1 MDWIRTNGLFH
12 AMWRGMING
21 MTVTMDKAGR
31 IVLPA
36 KVREKMRLEPGAVF
50 NLATE
55 GDRVQLDRVR
65 PVSRLIYKNG
75 MPMIEFDPPGADD
88 FDVVEEIHR
97 AREERADYVAGVGG
111 YDRDDL

>member
-1 MDWIRTNGLFH
+1 MANCLAIIRGNV
-12 AMWRGMING
+12 NG

-36 KVREKMRLEPGAVF
+36 KIREKMMLTPGVKF
-50 NLATE
+50 KLDGE
-55 GDRVQLDRVR
+55 GDQLRLDRVR

-75 MPMIEFDPPGADD
+75 IPMVEFDPPVTGD
-88 FDVVEEIHR
+88 FDVVEEINR